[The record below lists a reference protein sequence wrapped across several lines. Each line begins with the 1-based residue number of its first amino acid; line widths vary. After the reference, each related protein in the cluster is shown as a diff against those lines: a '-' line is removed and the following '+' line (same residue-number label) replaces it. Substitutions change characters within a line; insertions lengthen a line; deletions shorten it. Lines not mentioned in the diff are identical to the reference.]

1 MGRLPLAFYGDDFTG
16 SADLLMQCQRLGMTG
31 TILLGTPGAEAIEQ
45 AAQGYDVVGV
55 AGVTRALPTERI
67 VPIVEAMFAEF
78 AKVAPRLVQY
88 KVCSTA
94 DSSPTL
100 GSFTP
105 AIAAGRVRFG
115 ERPVPFLVAQPNLG
129 RYTAFSNHFA
139 VDGGQVY
146 RLDRQPIMAN
156 HPATPMREADLRRH
170 LELQLGEEVG
180 GIHLTELRSPARL
193 RQAYADAQAAGLP
206 VVVMDAVEDADLVAT
221 GELLLE
227 QEGTAFG
234 VGSAGLSI
242 GYARALG
249 YTLDEAP
256 TVPGPTALPC
266 LAVSGSCSRLSRE
279 QLRHALE
286 RGWHGIAMDLQYPG
300 SWSDHL
306 THIRDEA
313 TAELAAGRNVV
324 VYTCGPE
331 QEVADGG
338 VDVEHVAGSFAR
350 LITAARERELIDR
363 ALIIGGDTSGQVVT
377 ALGARA
383 MAGRA
388 VVGDYRTLLFEL
400 GAPGSPNDGLQVV
413 LKGGQIGDVDF
424 FEVARLGTGA
434 T

>member
-16 SADLLMQCQRLGMTG
+16 SADLLMQCQRLGMPG
-31 TILLGTPGAEAIEQ
+31 TILLGTPDAAAIER
-45 AAQGYDVVGV
+45 AAEGYDVVGV

-67 VPIVEAMFAEF
+67 VPVVDAVFAEL
-78 AKVAPRLVQY
+78 AALAPRLVQY

-100 GSFTP
+100 GSFAP
-105 AIAAGRVRFG
+105 AVAAGRARFG
-115 ERPVPFLVAQPNLG
+115 RRPVPFLVAQPNLG

-139 VDGGQVY
+139 VDGGEVH
-146 RLDRQPIMAN
+146 RLDRQQIMAN

-170 LELQLGEEVG
+170 LELQLDEQVG
-180 GIHLTELRSPARL
+180 GIHLTDLRSPMRL
-193 RQAYADAQAAGLP
+193 RRAYADARAAGVP

-221 GELLLE
+221 GELLVE

-234 VGSAGLSI
+234 IGSAGLSI

-249 YTLDEAP
+249 YAHDEAP

-279 QLRHALE
+279 QLRYALD
-286 RGWHGIAMDLQYPG
+286 RGWHGIAMSLEYSGP
-300 SWSDHL
+300 WSDHL
-306 THIRDEA
+306 AHVRDEA

-331 QEVADGG
+331 QQISSRG
-338 VDVEHVAGSFAR
+338 VDVEHVAASFSHV
-350 LITAARERELIDR
+350 ITAARERELIDR

-388 VVGDYRTLLFEL
+388 VVGDHKTLLFEL

-424 FEVARLGTGA
+424 FEVTRLGTGA
-434 T
+434 A

>member
-16 SADLLMQCQRLGMTG
+16 SADLLMQCQRLGMAG
-31 TILLGTPGAEAIEQ
+31 TILLGSPDAAAIER
-45 AAQGYDVVGV
+45 AADGHDVVGV

-67 VPIVEAMFAEF
+67 GPVVEAMFGEF
-78 AKVAPRLVQY
+78 AAVGPRLVQY

-100 GSFTP
+100 GSFAP
-105 AIAAGRVRFG
+105 AIAAGRARFG
-115 ERPVPFLVAQPNLG
+115 QRPVPLLVAQPNLG

-139 VDGGQVY
+139 VDGGEVY
-146 RLDRQPIMAN
+146 RLDRQQIMAN

-180 GIHLTELRSPARL
+180 GIHLTQLRSPDRL
-193 RQAYADAQAAGLP
+193 RQAYGAAEAAGLP
-206 VVVMDAVEDADLVAT
+206 VVVMDAVEDRDLVAT

-227 QEGTAFG
+227 QDDTAFG

-249 YTLDEAP
+249 YTHDEAP

-279 QLRHALE
+279 QLRYALE
-286 RGWHGIAMDLQYPG
+286 RGWHGIAMNLEYSG
-300 SWSDHL
+300 SWPDHL
-306 THIRDEA
+306 AHVREEA

-331 QEVADGG
+331 QEIARGG
-338 VDVEHVAGSFAR
+338 ADVEHVAGSFAQV
-350 LITAARERELIDR
+350 ITAARERELIDR
-363 ALIIGGDTSGQVVT
+363 ALIVGGDTSGQVVT

-388 VVGDYRTLLFEL
+388 VVGDYKTLLFEL
-400 GAPGSPNDGLQVV
+400 GAPGNPNDGLQVV

-434 T
+434 A